1 MKTLD
6 AAKGK
11 WDFIYSQFNLRITG
25 NKHIDCPICGGK
37 KKMRITDKWQ
47 NGNWICVCGA
57 GDGFKLLQE
66 ITGHSFADVCARVDA
81 LIGNNYEAEVVS
93 RPDYQ
98 AQLKMHWRTLK
109 PIKGTKVEEY
119 LNNRGIYRLPKRAIK
134 FNPAE
139 GYMGEGA
146 PCMFAVGTN
155 QQLEPVQKHRTFL
168 LGESKKKLM
177 KKVDPDRDIPGECVA
192 VKMFESDTCLGVA
205 EGIETALSVHQ
216 MYELPMWS
224 TMTAGYMEKFVA
236 PMGVK
241 HLKVYADMDKRSAT
255 GHMAAFACANRNLRA
270 NNDVER
276 VTVLWPDQGDFNDV
290 LVNFVGVNEMRF
302 EK

>member
-57 GDGFKLLQE
+57 GDGLKLLQE
-66 ITGHSFADVCARVDA
+66 ITGHSFYDVCARVDS
-81 LIGNNYEAEVVS
+81 LIGNSYEQEVIS

-109 PIKGTKVEEY
+109 PIKGTHAEEY
-119 LNNRGIYRLPKRAIK
+119 LNNRGIFRLPKRAIK

-139 GYMGEGA
+139 MYMGEGA
-146 PCMFAVGTN
+146 PCMYAVGTN
-155 QQLEPVQKHRTFL
+155 QQLEPVQKHRTFF

-177 KKVDPDRDIPGECVA
+177 KKVDPDRDVPGECVA

-241 HLKVYADMDKRSAT
+241 HLKVYADMDQRSAT